1 MYHASVNVTLII
13 KNATQS
19 GIMKRANVS
28 VKTIK
33 RAKHFIAGIIAY
45 VFVN

>member
-1 MYHASVNVTLII
+1 MYHASVNVRLII
-13 KNATQS
+13 KNGTQS
-19 GIMKRANVS
+19 GIMKHANVR

-33 RAKHFIAGIIAY
+33 RAKYLIAGIIAY